1 MTSQN
6 PIVILGSGGHARVV
20 ADACALAGRRVA
32 GFLDPEVRPGER
44 RGDLEVL
51 GDDGLLADV
60 RFMREHDFIVG
71 VGDQRERIR
80 LAGQVNDRG
89 GRLASVIHPSAVLAP
104 GTEVGAGSVIFAGAV
119 VNVGTE
125 IGRCTIIHSNATVD
139 HDGRLEDGVQVCP
152 GAALAGDVTCRREAF
167 IGIGARVIQGRT
179 IGERAVVGAGA
190 VVIEDVPPDVT
201 VVGNPARIV
210 RRADG

>member
-20 ADACALAGRRVA
+20 ADACARAGRSVA
-32 GFLDPEVRPGER
+32 GFLDPEVRPGDR

-51 GDDGLLADV
+51 GNDGLLADA

-80 LAGQVNDRG
+80 LAREVNDRG
-89 GRLASVIHPSAVLAP
+89 GQLTSLIHPSAVMAP
-104 GTEVGAGSVIFAGAV
+104 GIPIGAGSVILAGAV
-119 VNVGTE
+119 VNVGTK
-125 IGRCTIIHSNATVD
+125 IGRCVIIHSNATVD
-139 HDGRLEDGVQVCP
+139 HDGQLEDGIQVCP
-152 GAALAGDVTCRREAF
+152 SAALAGEVTCRREAF

-210 RRADG
+210 RRAGG